1 LKDDAAL
8 LEESMG
14 KILIAFAV
22 AGSVIGAFADFAAAA
37 PVLGRPD
44 ATVSS
49 NVVEA
54 AVRCGPRAHYV
65 PAHRDRHGRRILGR
79 CVRNRR

>member
-1 LKDDAAL
+1 
-8 LEESMG
+8 MG
-14 KILIAFAV
+14 KILIAMAL
-22 AGSVIGAFADFAAAA
+22 AGAIIGAFADVSVAA
-37 PVLGRPD
+37 PALAPPD
-44 ATVSS
+44 SAVSA
-49 NVVEA
+49 NIVEA